1 MYLSAFL
8 PLPLRGKTFGGTGV
22 PKRISWRKRMSQSER
37 RQNARHQYR
46 VRRDLPV
53 WHLIGLENQGVLNW
67 RFRPRYIDV
76 RVKRAVRGLWKD
88 NMEAAA

>member
-1 MYLSAFL
+1 MILMADPSFRSPPRQEHL
-8 PLPLRGKTFGGTGV
+8 EGLGV
-22 PKRISWRKRMSQSER
+22 PKSRRKNMSQAKR
-37 RQNARHQYR
+37 RLNARHQYR
-46 VRRDLPV
+46 VHRDLPV

-67 RFRPRYIDV
+67 RFRPRYINV

>member
-1 MYLSAFL
+1 MH
-8 PLPLRGKTFGGTGV
+8 
-22 PKRISWRKRMSQSER
+22 KRNFMEKEMSRSQR

-46 VRRDLPV
+46 VRRELPIWDV
-53 WHLIGLENQGVLNW
+53 IGLENQGVLNW

>member
-1 MYLSAFL
+1 ME
-8 PLPLRGKTFGGTGV
+8 K
-22 PKRISWRKRMSQSER
+22 KMSQSER

-76 RVKRAVRGLWKD
+76 RVKRAIRGLWKEK
-88 NMEAAA
+88 NMEDAA